1 MGEERRAKLL
11 EDGGGLARAVGRI
24 RRDAGIQRLA
34 LAHRGVER
42 AHGLF
47 EWGLGVEA
55 VRIKDVHVLQA
66 HALQALVEARQQV
79 LARAPNTVRARPHVV
94 TGLGRDH
101 ELIAVAGQVGRQDP
115 AEVLLG
121 RAVRRA
127 VVVGQVELG
136 DPQVERTAD
145 DRALALQRDVAAK
158 VLPQAER
165 DRRQLEPAAAAAAV
179 LHARVAVAAVS
190 DHLLL
195 NSCGRPDRRCG
206 GSMRPGTPTRTRRAG
221 WPRRRGAS
229 ALRRRRG

>member
-1 MGEERRAKLL
+1 MPPPSGPVT
-11 EDGGGLARAVGRI
+11 GLARAVGRI

-42 AHGLF
+42 AHGLL
-47 EWGLGVEA
+47 EWGLGGEA
-55 VRIKDVHVLQA
+55 VRIKDVYVLQA

-79 LARAPNTVRARPHVV
+79 LARAPNTVRAWPHVV

-101 ELIAVAGQVGRQDP
+101 ELIAEAGQVGLEDL

-136 DPQVERTAD
+136 DPEVECPAD

-165 DRRQLEPAAAAAAV
+165 DGRQLEPAAAAAAV
-179 LHARVAVAAVS
+179 LHSRVAVAVIAGHV
-190 DHLLL
+190 LL

-206 GSMRPGTPTRTRRAG
+206 GSMRPGTPTQTRRAG
-221 WPRRRGAS
+221 WPGRRGANE
-229 ALRRRRG
+229 LRRRRG